1 MINNKIA
8 VLFSIFMML
17 ITAASVYS
25 QQGIPET
32 ESLKGLGGIGVMID
46 DIDPVAVKDGLD
58 ADQLKSSVTEA
69 LRNGGIKIL
78 DPTEMKSTSGQPRIA
93 VYINTIKHSG
103 GVYSFTVSVSL
114 DQIVLLE
121 RNQQIKEIVPTWS
134 VLGTGASLPEDLNE
148 DINVYVKQLVGQF
161 VKDYKQVNK

>member
-58 ADQLKSSVTEA
+58 ADQLKSSVTEG

-78 DPTEMKSTSGQPRIA
+78 DPTEMKSTSGQPRIV